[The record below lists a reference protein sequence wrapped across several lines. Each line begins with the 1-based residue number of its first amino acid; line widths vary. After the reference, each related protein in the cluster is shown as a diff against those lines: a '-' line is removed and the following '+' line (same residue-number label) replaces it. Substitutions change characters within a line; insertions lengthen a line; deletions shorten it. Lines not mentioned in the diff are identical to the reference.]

1 MFMPHSTTPH
11 FIYKAIGNI
20 MKKHLLTT
28 VPAVALGLA
37 LSSPAGAIKLKIG
50 GFIDKHIGFGE
61 NDSAYDSAQTASE
74 IAWDVKDDSEILFT
88 ATGKLNNGMKVTGR
102 MELEGGTHI
111 GSDPVDETW
120 LKLDGSFG
128 QIILGVHDLAG
139 KRLTAGTQG
148 SFLMGAGP
156 ALPYNIG
163 NWVSKPSG
171 VATEGTAHVET
182 SSDGDGVSYMSPR
195 VSGLQFGI
203 GYAAMATQD
212 SNSKATKAAD
222 HEHIS
227 GGLNYSTKAGGMGV
241 TVGLGFASAKTGA
254 AASGD
259 DPLEVGYGVKVKS
272 GAIEVALSK
281 HDRAERATS
290 SATSGAAGSD
300 TYEFGVRYTMGSSK
314 FAFVMANSTNNG
326 SNNTGAKD
334 DESRTYGI
342 SMSRSLGKG
351 ATWHATYFYADH
363 DEGTSG
369 AASSSSN
376 SGYAL
381 VTGVKIR
388 F

>member
-1 MFMPHSTTPH
+1 MSIAHLTTPH

-37 LSSPAGAIKLKIG
+37 LASPAGAVKLSIG
-50 GFIDKHIGFGE
+50 GFIDKHIGVGE
-61 NDSAYDSAQTASE
+61 NDSAYDAGATDSV
-74 IAWDVKDDSEILFT
+74 AWDVKDDSEILFK
-88 ATGKLNNGMKVTGR
+88 ASGKLDNGMSVAGR

-120 LKLDGSFG
+120 LSLSGSFG

-139 KRLTAGTQG
+139 KRLTAGVQG

-163 NWVSKPSG
+163 NWISKPSG
-171 VATEGTAHVET
+171 VSTEGTAHVET
-182 SSDGDGVSYMSPR
+182 SGDGDGVSYMSPR

-203 GYAAMATQD
+203 GYAANATQD
-212 SNSKATKAAD
+212 NNGKVLKSAD
-222 HEHIS
+222 YDHIS
-227 GGLNYSTKAGGMGV
+227 GGLNYTTKAGGMSV
-241 TVGLGFASAKTGA
+241 TAGIGWASAKSA
-254 AASGD
+254 ASTSGD
-259 DPLEVGYGVKVKS
+259 DAMEVGYGVKVKS
-272 GAIEVALSK
+272 GPIEVALSL
-281 HDRAERATS
+281 HDRSERANSTYTTAS
-290 SATSGAAGSD
+290 SGAE
-300 TYEFGVRYTMGSSK
+300 TYEFGVRYTMGANK
-314 FAFVMANSTNNG
+314 FAFVMADSQGDGSHNG
-326 SNNTGAKD
+326 AAKD
-334 DESRTYGI
+334 DSSTTYAI
-342 SMSRSLGKG
+342 SMSRPLGKG

-369 AASSSSN
+369 SASSLSN

-381 VTGVKIR
+381 VTGVKIV